1 MDFQRYV
8 VRSDL
13 LSEKFLYGLDLSLS
27 CTGIAIVSLRTKEP
41 VLITSIK
48 TKQNKQL
55 NEYNDHKE
63 RLKIITDTYDELINT
78 YPVHA
83 VAIEYPFVK
92 FNKSTKAV
100 MKVHGVTQRWF
111 YNYPQYFYAPT
122 TIKATIT
129 GNGQAK
135 KEIVEQVLKR
145 MFPNTK
151 FKNSDESDALGVAV
165 TCMIKNKLI

>member
-1 MDFQRYV
+1 M
-8 VRSDL
+8 
-13 LSEKFLYGLDLSLS
+13 SEKYLYGLDLSLS
-27 CTGIAIVSLRTKEP
+27 NTGIAIVSLKRKQP
-41 VLITSIK
+41 VLLTSIA
-48 TKQNKQL
+48 TKKNKKL
-55 NEYNDHKE
+55 NDNDDHKE
-63 RLKIITDTYDELINT
+63 RIKLITDTYDKLINT

-83 VAIEYPFVK
+83 VAIESPFVR

-111 YNYPQYFYAPT
+111 YDVPQYFYAPT

-135 KEIVEQVLKR
+135 KEVLEQVLKR
-145 MFPNTK
+145 MFPDIK
-151 FKNSDESDALGVAV
+151 FKNNDESDALGVAV